1 MKNWK
6 LPISVIL
13 NHEKS
18 SGSMEAA
25 RAVEIFQHEHSVQ
38 KHKLVWISL
47 FTIGDSSSFKEV
59 VESNSHSEFGI
70 VPEKVECA
78 GHVQKRLVTCWWN
91 MANEYKGAETLLSGK
106 GKLTEKVTNSLQN
119 FYGIAIRQKW

>member
-1 MKNWK
+1 MKNLGTNQNRTDQNMKNGK

-38 KHKLVWISL
+38 KHKLV
-47 FTIGDSSSFKEV
+47 
-59 VESNSHSEFGI
+59 
-70 VPEKVECA
+70 
-78 GHVQKRLVTCWWN
+78 
-91 MANEYKGAETLLSGK
+91 
-106 GKLTEKVTNSLQN
+106 
-119 FYGIAIRQKW
+119 